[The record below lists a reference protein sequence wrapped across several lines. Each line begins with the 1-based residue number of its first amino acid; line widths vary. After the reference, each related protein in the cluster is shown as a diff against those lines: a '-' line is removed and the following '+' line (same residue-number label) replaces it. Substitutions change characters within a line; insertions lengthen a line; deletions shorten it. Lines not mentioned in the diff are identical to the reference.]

1 MVWCDGRV
9 IPANE
14 LRISPFDRG
23 LTVGLG
29 LFETILAIDGRP
41 VFLDRHLARHAD
53 GCRRLGWKELAAETI
68 RPAIL
73 ELLTAN
79 GLAKGHARV
88 RLFRTAGEGS
98 LDDPT
103 AGAENRLMMTASKIS
118 PSKEP
123 VSLTLSPWIR
133 NERSALVGLKAASY
147 AENLL
152 ALSAARKAGFDEPLF
167 LNSRG
172 EVCETAT
179 ANLFIVKDG
188 RIFTPPLAAGCLP
201 GVTRG
206 WLLENAGTQAEER
219 ALLPGDLRMADEWF
233 LTSAIRG
240 IIPVSRWDQEERD
253 APGEWTFHFKKAW
266 EEAIVRS
273 AKE

>member
-1 MVWCDGRV
+1 L
-9 IPANE
+9 E
-14 LRISPFDRG
+14 
-23 LTVGLG
+23 
-29 LFETILAIDGRP
+29 
-41 VFLDRHLARHAD
+41 
-53 GCRRLGWKELAAETI
+53 WKELAAATI
-68 RPAIL
+68 RPAII

-79 GLAKGHARV
+79 GLEKGRARV

-98 LDDPT
+98 LDDST
-103 AGAENRLMMTASKIS
+103 EGVENRLMMTASKIS

-133 NERSALVGLKAASY
+133 NERSTLVGLKAASY

-188 RIFTPPLAAGCLP
+188 RIYTPPLAAGCLP

-206 WLLENAGTQAEER
+206 WLLENAGAKAEER
-219 ALLPGDLRMADEWF
+219 ALLPGDLMMADEWF

-240 IIPVSRWDQEERD
+240 IIPVGCWNEEKRD
-253 APGEWTFHFKKAW
+253 APGEWTSYFQKTW
-266 EEAIVRS
+266 ENAVIRTMKGAE
-273 AKE
+273 